1 MNTGYPRVTTNF
13 LNMRDER
20 FCNSNCPFTRAI
32 GTISN
37 KWKPIII
44 NVIGTRTIRFGQLD
58 AIIPHITRK
67 VLTEQLK
74 ELEQDGLLE
83 RLAYKEL
90 PPRVDYRLS
99 EKGLAFLPIL
109 ESIKAWNA
117 QYEIATV
124 SSMADSNVYSV
135 KPELAIEP

>member
-1 MNTGYPRVTTNF
+1 
-13 LNMRDER
+13 MRDER

-32 GTISN
+32 GTIGN

-58 AIIPHITRK
+58 SIIPLISRK

-74 ELEQDGLLE
+74 ELEEDGLLE

-90 PPRVDYRLS
+90 PPRVEYKLS

-109 ESIKAWNA
+109 ENIKEWNLK
-117 QYEIATV
+117 YEVALISKETDRVTYAG
-124 SSMADSNVYSV
+124 
-135 KPELAIEP
+135 

>member
-1 MNTGYPRVTTNF
+1 
-13 LNMRDER
+13 MRDDR

-32 GTISN
+32 GTIGN

-44 NVIGTRTIRFGQLD
+44 NVISNRTIRFGQLA
-58 AIIPHITRK
+58 AIVPHISRK

-74 ELEQDGLLE
+74 ELEEDGLLE

-99 EKGLAFLPIL
+99 VKGLAFLPIL
-109 ESIKAWNA
+109 EQIKAWNSE
-117 QYEIATV
+117 YDIAPMPTG
-124 SSMADSNVYSV
+124 D
-135 KPELAIEP
+135 

>member
-1 MNTGYPRVTTNF
+1 
-13 LNMRDER
+13 MRDDR

-32 GTISN
+32 GTIGN

-58 AIIPHITRK
+58 SIIPLISRK

-74 ELEQDGLLE
+74 ELEEDGLLE
-83 RLAYKEL
+83 RLAYKEI
-90 PPRVDYRLS
+90 PPRVEYKLS

-109 ESIKAWNA
+109 ENIKEWNLKF
-117 QYEIATV
+117 EIAPI
-124 SSMADSNVYSV
+124 SNGTDKKSRLHYTR
-135 KPELAIEP
+135 

>member
-1 MNTGYPRVTTNF
+1 
-13 LNMRDER
+13 MRDEK

-32 GTISN
+32 GTIGN

-58 AIIPHITRK
+58 AIVPNISRK

-74 ELEQDGLLE
+74 ELEEDGLLN
-83 RLAYKEL
+83 RLAYKEI
-90 PPRVDYRLS
+90 PPRVEYSLS

-109 ESIKAWNA
+109 ESIKEWNIK
-117 QYEIATV
+117 YEVA
-124 SSMADSNVYSV
+124 SMPLETA
-135 KPELAIEP
+135 

>member
-1 MNTGYPRVTTNF
+1 
-13 LNMRDER
+13 MRDEN

-32 GTISN
+32 GTIGN

-58 AIIPHITRK
+58 AIVPHISRK

-74 ELEQDGLLE
+74 ELEEDGLVE
-83 RLAYKEL
+83 RFAYKEL
-90 PPRVDYRLS
+90 PPRVEYRLS

-109 ESIKAWNA
+109 EEIKKW
-117 QYEIATV
+117 QGKFETL
-124 SSMADSNVYSV
+124 ST
-135 KPELAIEP
+135 

>member
-1 MNTGYPRVTTNF
+1 
-13 LNMRDER
+13 MRDDR

-32 GTISN
+32 GTIGN

-74 ELEQDGLLE
+74 ELEEDKLLE
-83 RLAYKEL
+83 RFAYKEL
-90 PPRVDYRLS
+90 PPRVEYKLS

-109 ESIKAWNA
+109 ESIKEWNCK
-117 QYEIATV
+117 YEVAT
-124 SSMADSNVYSV
+124 MPKEADY
-135 KPELAIEP
+135 K

>member
-1 MNTGYPRVTTNF
+1 
-13 LNMRDER
+13 MRDDN

-32 GTISN
+32 GTIGN

-58 AIIPHITRK
+58 AIVPHISRK

-74 ELEQDGLLE
+74 ELEEDGLLE

-90 PPRVDYRLS
+90 PPRVEYKLS

-109 ESIKAWNA
+109 ENIKEWNLKFEVA
-117 QYEIATV
+117 PISRETDKKSRVNY
-124 SSMADSNVYSV
+124 
-135 KPELAIEP
+135 PR

>member
-1 MNTGYPRVTTNF
+1 
-13 LNMRDER
+13 MRDDR

-32 GTISN
+32 GTIGN

-58 AIIPHITRK
+58 SIIPLISRK

-74 ELEQDGLLE
+74 ELEEDGLLE
-83 RLAYKEL
+83 RLAYKEI
-90 PPRVDYRLS
+90 PPRVEYKLS

-109 ESIKAWNA
+109 ENIKEWNLKF
-117 QYEIATV
+117 EIAP
-124 SSMADSNVYSV
+124 MSNGTDKKSRVHYTR
-135 KPELAIEP
+135 